1 VAIADSTS
9 HSVFIS
15 IRGAVATA
23 KRIFNQCAE
32 HASSVLKNRTKL
44 IHNYGQTQESS
55 FRLAAAVFTAKP
67 QFESPAPAASVELSF
82 LIARIPFG
90 GMNKTV
96 IEVQV
101 RAVLPT
107 SGGCAVFLGNNDK
120 VFIIYVD
127 QTVGSAITMF
137 MREISKERPLTH
149 DLLGHLMTALGA
161 KVERVIINDLKNAT
175 YYARAIIRA
184 ENELQQKKIIE
195 LDARPSDCI
204 AMATQQK
211 APIYVSQEVWD
222 EVDDMSDVLRKM
234 EEEGL
239 KPDPETES
247 SEEE

>member
-1 VAIADSTS
+1 LDFSTTAGKATRI
-9 HSVFIS
+9 IS
-15 IRGAVATA
+15 QAR
-23 KRIFNQCAE
+23 K
-32 HASSVLKNRTKL
+32 HASSGRENSHGAFVTGARRLV
-44 IHNYGQTQESS
+44 
-55 FRLAAAVFTAKP
+55 FRRPHCTVCA
-67 QFESPAPAASVELSF
+67 
-82 LIARIPFG
+82 
-90 GMNKTV
+90 MNKTV
-96 IEVQV
+96 VEVQV

-107 SGGCAVFLGNNDK
+107 SGGCAVFLGNADK

-137 MREISKERPLTH
+137 MRDVSKERPLTH
-149 DLLGHLMTALGA
+149 DLMGHLMTALGA
-161 KVERVIINDLKNAT
+161 HVERIIINDLKNAT
-175 YYARAIIRA
+175 YYARMIIRA

-247 SEEE
+247 ESEESAEEE

>member
-1 VAIADSTS
+1 MADSTS

-15 IRGAVATA
+15 IRD
-23 KRIFNQCAE
+23 
-32 HASSVLKNRTKL
+32 
-44 IHNYGQTQESS
+44 
-55 FRLAAAVFTAKP
+55 AAASRKAHIQSARRTCKPASKEIRARDARLGAPLVFHSRTDTVH
-67 QFESPAPAASVELSF
+67 S
-82 LIARIPFG
+82 
-90 GMNKTV
+90 MNKTV

-107 SGGCAVFLGNNDK
+107 SGGCAVFIGNNDK

-137 MREISKERPLTH
+137 MRQITKERPLTH
-149 DLLGHLMTALGA
+149 DLIGHLMTALGA

-175 YYARAIIRA
+175 YYARVIIRV

-195 LDARPSDCI
+195 LDGRPSDCI

-247 SEEE
+247 EE

>member
-1 VAIADSTS
+1 MSRGSGKNARLRL
-9 HSVFIS
+9 VFPK
-15 IRGAVATA
+15 RTA
-23 KRIFNQCAE
+23 
-32 HASSVLKNRTKL
+32 
-44 IHNYGQTQESS
+44 YGS
-55 FRLAAAVFTAKP
+55 RV
-67 QFESPAPAASVELSF
+67 
-82 LIARIPFG
+82 
-90 GMNKTV
+90 NKTV

-137 MREISKERPLTH
+137 MRDVSKERPLTH
-149 DLLGHLMTALGA
+149 DLMGHLMTALGA
-161 KVERVIINDLKNAT
+161 HVERVIINDLKNAT
-175 YYARAIIRA
+175 YFARIIIRA
-184 ENELQQKKIIE
+184 ENELQQKKIVE

-204 AMATQQK
+204 AMAVQQK

-247 SEEE
+247 ESSEEEDERRGLGLGRTIPEAVILSREDDEGPHISGLGTLLGLVYFERVGEVLHRLRGSG

>member
-1 VAIADSTS
+1 M
-9 HSVFIS
+9 
-15 IRGAVATA
+15 
-23 KRIFNQCAE
+23 RIIIQCAQ
-32 HASSVLKNRTKL
+32 HASAVERN
-44 IHNYGQTQESS
+44 
-55 FRLAAAVFTAKP
+55 FRADLFTAGRSAC
-67 QFESPAPAASVELSF
+67 FSASLGYLPPGV
-82 LIARIPFG
+82 
-90 GMNKTV
+90 NKSV

-107 SGGCAVFLGNNDK
+107 SGGCAVFLGNHDK

-137 MREISKERPLTH
+137 MREVTKERPLTH

-184 ENELQQKKIIE
+184 ENELHQKKIIE

-211 APIYVSQEVWD
+211 APIYVSHEVWE

-239 KPDPETES
+239 KPDPETE
-247 SEEE
+247 E